1 MSKKLA
7 IVKLREKTSRF
18 FALLFPDR
26 TSLIIFLLAFS
37 MLITFW
43 QVGLLINDEWISAN
57 QLTNLKHG
65 SLTVETIKYGDDRG
79 IYNIGGRP
87 IGAYT
92 HALPFFALF
101 IYYALSAVNYIIHL
115 RLFFI
120 LLWLLSVIALLYY
133 YRGTKK
139 TRYILAIFSSALLR
153 CKHAPLLLSC
163 AIWILEFPLPA
174 AGFRALGRTI
184 RDNFP

>member
-1 MSKKLA
+1 MISSKKHA
-7 IVKLREKTSRF
+7 IEKLREKTARF

-37 MLITFW
+37 LLITFW

-65 SLTVETIKYGDDRG
+65 SLTVETIKYGGDRG

-101 IYYALSAVNYIIHL
+101 IYYALSAVNYIINL
-115 RLFFI
+115 GLFFI
-120 LLWLLSVIALLYY
+120 FLYLLQRINEL
-133 YRGTKK
+133 KK
-139 TRYILAIFSSALLR
+139 RLCI
-153 CKHAPLLLSC
+153 
-163 AIWILEFPLPA
+163 
-174 AGFRALGRTI
+174 
-184 RDNFP
+184 